1 LVADALFKL
10 GLYQDALTFYQPLK
24 RIAEHATASL
34 YTQIGICF
42 QGSQLILNAEESY
55 QMAIHIDE
63 NTVQARVELAKMY
76 EDLGERAQALFYLTD
91 AWLILRS
98 VNPRSLDPSKSHQK
112 RSTIDGP
119 LPLLRSHKEEAAA
132 ISIKAPWRYKPRVLD
147 NPAEKQK
154 EENVRAK
161 QLQSQYHI
169 ICSGRRRMRDGDVRS
184 TSSWME
190 AARDLTD
197 DFRSCKTF
205 YSWDK
210 YVKFLGYTG
219 DSRTQA
225 ETPLDRDLTA
235 RIKRLS
241 QSMSFLCSHFEILL
255 ISLGL
260 RASPTDKSSM
270 SDSNIPADYRHISF
284 SAWLDIFVEYAL
296 CLARSGR
303 IQESYEICE
312 AAKDAVVFCQ
322 SREDLF
328 LIHVTWCSKSCFV
341 PSKLQTNINLKLAL
355 FYLAM
360 KKLVLLL
367 LGLSCE
373 NISLPRTPTGCSQQ

>member
-1 LVADALFKL
+1 
-10 GLYQDALTFYQPLK
+10 
-24 RIAEHATASL
+24 
-34 YTQIGICF
+34 
-42 QGSQLILNAEESY
+42 
-55 QMAIHIDE
+55 MAIQIDE

-98 VNPRSLDPSKSHQK
+98 DNPRSLDPSKSHRK
-112 RSTIDGP
+112 RSTIDGL

-132 ISIKAPWRYKPRVLD
+132 ISIRAPWRYKPRVFD
-147 NPAEKQK
+147 DPAEKQK

-210 YVKFLGYTG
+210 YVKFLGYIG
-219 DSRTQA
+219 DSRIQA

-235 RIKRLS
+235 GIKRLS
-241 QSMSFLCSHFEILL
+241 QSMSFLCSLL
-255 ISLGL
+255 
-260 RASPTDKSSM
+260 
-270 SDSNIPADYRHISF
+270 
-284 SAWLDIFVEYAL
+284 
-296 CLARSGR
+296 
-303 IQESYEICE
+303 
-312 AAKDAVVFCQ
+312 
-322 SREDLF
+322 
-328 LIHVTWCSKSCFV
+328 KSC
-341 PSKLQTNINLKLAL
+341 
-355 FYLAM
+355 
-360 KKLVLLL
+360 
-367 LGLSCE
+367 
-373 NISLPRTPTGCSQQ
+373 